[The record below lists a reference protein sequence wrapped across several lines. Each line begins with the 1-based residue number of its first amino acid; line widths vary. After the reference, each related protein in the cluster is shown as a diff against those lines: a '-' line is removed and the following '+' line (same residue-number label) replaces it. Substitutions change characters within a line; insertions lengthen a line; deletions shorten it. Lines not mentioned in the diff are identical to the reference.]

1 MGDDQEQTG
10 PSLEPPSLFRR
21 RKKKAPAPQAPVA
34 DDSPTTILDD
44 VQADAAADAGADAR
58 LTQPLTPPVPPTPDA
73 PPPLF
78 ADEVGGPAAA
88 PAASSDPNW
97 STPGATDSQSGSL
110 DAPEPSAAPTPE
122 PVRRERTVP
131 TLPGR
136 VAAALAGLLTGAVIV
151 GLTSA
156 SFELCNTIRGTNS
169 CGGPGILLLVAILVI
184 AVVLGS
190 MVLRLLKVPEP
201 GSTSFLAV
209 GLTSVIALLFLVD
222 ALFEWWMV
230 IVIPLV
236 SVATF
241 VLSHWVTE
249 TFVETAKPVSVID
262 EPEVVDH
269 DVR

>member
-21 RKKKAPAPQAPVA
+21 RKKKDAAPQDPAP

-44 VQADAAADAGADAR
+44 VTGGSEADVTM
-58 LTQPLTPPVPPTPDA
+58 TQPLAPPVPPTPDA

-78 ADEVGGPAAA
+78 ADEVPGPDEPAPEPEPAA
-88 PAASSDPNW
+88 PA
-97 STPGATDSQSGSL
+97 
-110 DAPEPSAAPTPE
+110 PE
-122 PVRRERTVP
+122 PVRRDRAVP
-131 TLPGR
+131 AVSGR
-136 VAAALAGLLTGAVIV
+136 VAAALAGLVTGAVIV

-156 SFELCNTIRGTNS
+156 SFGLCNSIRGTNS
-169 CGGPGILLLVAILVI
+169 CGNPGILLLVAILVV

-190 MVLRLLKVPEP
+190 VVLRLLKVPEP

-209 GLTSVIALLFLVD
+209 GLTSVVALLFLVD
-222 ALFEWWMV
+222 LLFEWWMV

-249 TFVETAKPVSVID
+249 TFVEPAKPASVVD

>member
-1 MGDDQEQTG
+1 MAEDQEPSG

-21 RKKKAPAPQAPVA
+21 KKKKDAVPEQPQA

-44 VQADAAADAGADAR
+44 VEAVTEAETVAEAEVEM
-58 LTQPLTPPVPPTPDA
+58 TQPLAPPVPPTPDA

-78 ADEVGGPAAA
+78 ADEVSVPAAA
-88 PAASSDPNW
+88 PEP
-97 STPGATDSQSGSL
+97 
-110 DAPEPSAAPTPE
+110 DAEPAPAL
-122 PVRRERTVP
+122 VRRERTMPAVS
-131 TLPGR
+131 GR
-136 VAAALAGLLTGAVIV
+136 VAAALAGLLAGAVIV

-156 SFELCNTIRGTNS
+156 SFELCSRIQGTNS
-169 CGGPGILLLVAILVI
+169 CGGPGIFLLVAILVI
-184 AVVLGS
+184 AVVLGTV
-190 MVLRLLKVPEP
+190 VLRLLKVPEP

-222 ALFEWWMV
+222 LLFEWWMV

-241 VLSHWVTE
+241 VFSHWVTT
-249 TFVETAKPVSVID
+249 TFVEPAKPVSVVD

>member
-1 MGDDQEQTG
+1 
-10 PSLEPPSLFRR
+10 
-21 RKKKAPAPQAPVA
+21 
-34 DDSPTTILDD
+34 
-44 VQADAAADAGADAR
+44 
-58 LTQPLTPPVPPTPDA
+58 TPPR
-73 PPPLF
+73 
-78 ADEVGGPAAA
+78 
-88 PAASSDPNW
+88 
-97 STPGATDSQSGSL
+97 
-110 DAPEPSAAPTPE
+110 
-122 PVRRERTVP
+122 VRRERT
-131 TLPGR
+131 LPAVSGR
-136 VAAALAGLLTGAVIV
+136 VAAAIAGLLAGAVIV

-156 SFELCNTIRGTNS
+156 SFELCSAIQGTNS
-169 CGGPGILLLVAILVI
+169 CGGPGIFLLVAILVI

-190 MVLRLLKVPEP
+190 VVLRLLKVPEP

-222 ALFEWWMV
+222 LLFEWWMV

-249 TFVETAKPVSVID
+249 TFVEPAKPVSVID

>member
-1 MGDDQEQTG
+1 MGDDQEPTG

-21 RKKKAPAPQAPVA
+21 KKKKDAAPEAPSA

-44 VQADAAADAGADAR
+44 VDSVTDVDQAM
-58 LTQPLTPPVPPTPDA
+58 TQPLAPPVPPTPDA

-78 ADEVGGPAAA
+78 ADEVAGPTA
-88 PAASSDPNW
+88 
-97 STPGATDSQSGSL
+97 
-110 DAPEPSAAPTPE
+110 APEPDAEPEAEPAPPL
-122 PVRRERTVP
+122 VRRERAMPAVS
-131 TLPGR
+131 GR
-136 VAAALAGLLTGAVIV
+136 VAAALAGLLAGAVIV

-156 SFELCNTIRGTNS
+156 SFELCSRIQGTNS
-169 CGGPGILLLVAILVI
+169 CGGPGIFLLVAILVI
-184 AVVLGS
+184 AVVLGTV
-190 MVLRLLKVPEP
+190 VLRLLKVPEP

-222 ALFEWWMV
+222 LLFEWWMV

-241 VLSHWVTE
+241 VFSHWVTA
-249 TFVETAKPVSVID
+249 TFVEPAKPVSVVD
-262 EPEVVDH
+262 EPAVVPH